1 MDERVRERLF
11 AKVRSEPD
19 ILTRRVMERLKRA
32 VVDAAVAK
40 EVEYW
45 QRYYEATLGA
55 MKEADQGKEN
65 QVPEKEMTKDEDSE
79 QNDVIEKD
87 VDGGKG
93 EVEEVDE
100 KDENEE
106 NVCPGMKK
114 LEVMKN
120 VREGKKTNKACGK
133 ID

>member
-45 QRYYEATLGA
+45 QRYYEATLKA
-55 MKEADQGKEN
+55 MEEDATRE
-65 QVPEKEMTKDEDSE
+65 DEDVKDLEME
-79 QNDVIEKD
+79 QSDGNEKD

-93 EVEEVDE
+93 EGEKGEE
-100 KDENEE
+100 KDENKE
-106 NVCPGMKK
+106 NVCPGMKQ
-114 LEVMKN
+114 LEMKKS
-120 VREGKKTNKACGK
+120 VKGGKRTNKACGK

>member
-11 AKVRSEPD
+11 ANVRSEPD

-32 VVDAAVAK
+32 VVDAAVVK

-45 QRYYEATLGA
+45 QRYYEATLKA
-55 MKEADQGKEN
+55 MEEDATRE
-65 QVPEKEMTKDEDSE
+65 DEDVKDLEME
-79 QNDVIEKD
+79 QSDGNEKD

-93 EVEEVDE
+93 EGEKGEE
-100 KDENEE
+100 KDENKE

-114 LEVMKN
+114 LEVKKN
-120 VREGKKTNKACGK
+120 AKGGKRTNKACGK